1 MQNPQPS
8 PWIYLQG
15 VGSGELQSIIK
26 FIYLGETEVD
36 EILLQNVLKLANYLE
51 IKGLTETMC
60 EIKIENESKEDT
72 CTDDILDFTEE
83 ERKLF
88 NEQPKIESDNLKI
101 MLNSE
106 TDSKQ
111 SMTKVRNL
119 SCTKCPYKG
128 TTNKTLKAHIM
139 TKHEG
144 VKFPCSDCPFIS
156 NTSKTR
162 YMHTLT
168 KHKGI
173 KFECDVCYKEFAD
186 PSSLRKHKK
195 YSHEGVRYKCNNCE
209 FQGTTKG
216 NLNVHERKN
225 HGIHGKQIKK

>member
-1 MQNPQPS
+1 MQMHKLVDSEFASNASNTLQNLLHDNELTDVTIACDDDKQVKAHKFMLCASSSFFHEIFLQNTQPS
-8 PWIYLQG
+8 SWIYLQG

-36 EILLQNVLKLANYLE
+36 EILLQNVLKMANYLK

-60 EIKIENESKEDT
+60 EIKIENESKEET
-72 CTDDILDFTEE
+72 CKDDILDFTEA

-88 NEQPKIESDNLKI
+88 NEQPKIEPDNLKI
-101 MLNSE
+101 MMNSE

-162 YMHTLT
+162 YMHTL
-168 KHKGI
+168 KPNIKG
-173 KFECDVCYKEFAD
+173 
-186 PSSLRKHKK
+186 
-195 YSHEGVRYKCNNCE
+195 
-209 FQGTTKG
+209 
-216 NLNVHERKN
+216 
-225 HGIHGKQIKK
+225 